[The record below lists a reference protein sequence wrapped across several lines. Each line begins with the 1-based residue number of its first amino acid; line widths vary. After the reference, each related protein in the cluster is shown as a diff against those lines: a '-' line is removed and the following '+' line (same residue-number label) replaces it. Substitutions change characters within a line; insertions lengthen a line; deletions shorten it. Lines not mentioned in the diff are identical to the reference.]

1 MLWKHDSLNKT
12 NLHQYIDNHEN
23 FVMLIELEDE
33 YVVGGYSEG
42 KLYPKMVSDKDG
54 FIFSLTK
61 KEVFEPVEPNKR
73 VVSYDD
79 YYVIFG
85 NS

>member
-1 MLWKHDSLNKT
+1 MNKT
-12 NLHQYIDNHEN
+12 NLHQYIDNYEN

-54 FIFSLTK
+54 FIFSLRK